1 MRLFVGVELD
11 EALRTACAAAA
22 QNLQQRL
29 RDARVTLTARWVPE
43 QNLHVTLWFLG
54 NLDDDRASEVVR
66 ALRADWGI
74 PAFSITVSSAG
85 SFPPQR
91 PPGILWLGVTEGATA
106 LAELHRELGNRL
118 VPLGFEP
125 ERRPYHPHITIARVK
140 DADRAASLKL
150 RTVLD
155 AADPRPGSSLVRSIA
170 LFQSHV
176 SSAGARYVPLLRVPL
191 KAC

>member
-66 ALRADWGI
+66 ALRSDWDVS
-74 PAFSITVSSAG
+74 AFSITVSGAG

-91 PPGILWLGVTEGATA
+91 PPSILWLGVSDGAAA
-106 LAELHRELGNRL
+106 LAELHRELANRL

-125 ERRPYHPHITIARVK
+125 ERRPYHPHISIARVK
-140 DADRAASLKL
+140 DADRAVPRKL
-150 RTVLD
+150 GSILD
-155 AADPRPGSSLVRSIA
+155 AAASQPGSGLIRSIA